1 MEEVSRVVVRVRVEP
16 ALLQWAADRAG
27 WSVAT
32 IESRAPRFHEWVRD
46 EVRPTLKQ
54 LESFANATHTP
65 FGLLFLPEP
74 PEEPI
79 PIPDMRTLGNRRI
92 SRPSVDLLDTI
103 YSCQSRQEWYR
114 EYAKTQGY
122 PPVSFAG
129 EVTTSSDPIGVAAK
143 IRQILHFGLP
153 DRRAFNS
160 GEDAQ
165 RKLIDKI
172 EGAGVLVMVSGI
184 VGSDTHRKLNAEE
197 FRGFALVDPVAPLI
211 FVNGADTKAAQLFT
225 MVHEFAHVWLGE
237 SALSDA
243 AMARPSDHDEELWC
257 NQVAAEV
264 LVPLAAIRSDH
275 RGVLNQTELD
285 RLARLY
291 RVSTLVVLKRLHDA
305 GFLSWGEYQER
316 YAAEQ
321 ARIMAILTAKKAEG
335 GGGNYYNTQ
344 PLRLSRQFAR
354 AVIADTI
361 EGKTPYRDA
370 YQLLGTKKHQ
380 TFQNLAAEIGV
391 A

>member
-1 MEEVSRVVVRVRVEP
+1 MSDD
-16 ALLQWAADRAG
+16 A
-27 WSVAT
+27 
-32 IESRAPRFHEWVRD
+32 
-46 EVRPTLKQ
+46 RPTLKQ
-54 LESFANATHTP
+54 LENFANATHTP

-74 PEEPI
+74 PEEPM

-114 EYAKTQGY
+114 EHAIAQGY
-122 PPVSFAG
+122 PPVSFVGKA
-129 EVTTSSDPIGVAAK
+129 THSSDPVSVAAE
-143 IRQILHFGLP
+143 IRHILHFGLP
-153 DRRAFNS
+153 ERRAFNS

-165 RKLIDKI
+165 RKLIDRI
-172 EGAGVLVMVSGI
+172 EDTGVLVMVSGI
-184 VGSDTHRKLNAEE
+184 VGSDTHRKLKAEE
-197 FRGFALVDPVAPLI
+197 FRGFALVDPLAPLI

-225 MVHEFAHVWLGE
+225 MVHELAHVWLGE

-243 AMARPSDHDEELWC
+243 AMARRSDHDEELWC
-257 NQVAAEV
+257 NKVAAEV
-264 LVPLAAIRSDH
+264 LVPLVAIRSDY
-275 RGVLNQTELD
+275 RGVLNRAELD

-305 GFLSWGEYQER
+305 HFLSWGDYQER
-316 YAAEQ
+316 YTEEQ

-335 GGGNYYNTQ
+335 GGGNYYNTH

-361 EGKTPYRDA
+361 EGKTPYREA

-380 TFQNLAAEIGV
+380 TFENLVAEIGV